1 MALREDGIGQTWLA
15 PRRVVDF
22 IPENHICFFIAN
34 LVDGL
39 DFKKNERKYKYTK
52 GRPAYSR
59 QMLTRLV
66 IMASADG
73 IFSSRKIMRLAE

>member
-1 MALREDGIGQTWLA
+1 MALREDGIGQTWLV

-39 DFKKNERKYKYTK
+39 DLRKTDENISILKVNLHIHVK
-52 GRPAYSR
+52 C
-59 QMLTRLV
+59 
-66 IMASADG
+66 
-73 IFSSRKIMRLAE
+73 

>member
-1 MALREDGIGQTWLA
+1 MALREDGIGQTWLV

-52 GRPAYSR
+52 DF
-59 QMLTRLV
+59 L
-66 IMASADG
+66 
-73 IFSSRKIMRLAE
+73 